1 MYVEQEKRGLLLKAG
16 DHKVASAY
24 FTWLFCVPTQ
34 VDKFGKPTWRRLV
47 EAVKDD
53 VGGKNPALA
62 QIIARKHPASC
73 RGPVLHPVMGNEPV
87 QGARE
92 HHGG

>member
-47 EAVKDD
+47 EAVEDK
-53 VGGKNPALA
+53 VGGNNRALA
-62 QIIARKHPASC
+62 QTI
-73 RGPVLHPVMGNEPV
+73 
-87 QGARE
+87 ARE
-92 HHGG
+92 HPGTPGKNI